1 MTDDIIRE
9 IDEEVR
15 RDRYVKLLKRYAPQ
29 ITIVAVAIALAFGG
43 YAGWRKHMRDV
54 AEAESRQFA
63 QAMLLERGGKFK
75 EAAEAFAALSAGG
88 SSSYRALAGL
98 QAAAAHAAAGD
109 VSAAIAEYDRL
120 AADSGVPDRFRDLAR
135 LLAVQHLLDTA
146 PPDDLEQRLKLLTAP
161 DNMWRYSARELQ
173 GAVRLKAGDLAGAR
187 KAFAELSDD
196 TTAPAQV
203 RARAAEMLAALP
215 GAS

>member
-1 MTDDIIRE
+1 VTDDIIRE

-15 RDRYVKLLKRYAPQ
+15 RDRYVKLLKRYSTH
-29 ITIVAVAIALAFGG
+29 ITVVVVVIVLVFGG

-63 QAMLLERGGKFK
+63 QAMLLERSGKFK
-75 EAAEAFAALSAGG
+75 EAAEAFATLSTGG
-88 SSSYRALAGL
+88 SSAYRALAGL
-98 QAAAAHAAAGD
+98 QAAAARAAAGD
-109 VSAAIAEYDRL
+109 VTAAVVEYDKL
-120 AADSGVPDRFRDLAR
+120 AADSGIPDRFRDLAR

-146 PPDDLEQRLKLLTAP
+146 PPDDLEQRLTPLVAP
-161 DNMWRYSARELQ
+161 DNMWRYSARELH